1 MQREH
6 KMTEIFLAQNHVL
19 LKSGY
24 EDPVMHQHQA
34 AHILVALE
42 GNIRIRLAEGEYE
55 GKAALIP
62 SGLSHTVHYVGQQVL
77 VFLFD
82 CITMVA
88 EQITKF
94 RLLPDRDA
102 EQMAAA
108 YRKLTT
114 GEVTPESYAQFLSR
128 IIELSHL
135 TTSQNRMC
143 DERVQE
149 AMDYVEEHISEELS
163 VGKVAAMVCLSEGRF
178 SHLFKEQTGI
188 TFAGYLL
195 LRKIYHTYLGVADG
209 RSITQA
215 AMDGGFSSPAHFATM
230 NKKLFGITP
239 SDICGEFCLHLV

>member
-1 MQREH
+1 
-6 KMTEIFLAQNHVL
+6 MTEIFLAQNHVL

-24 EDPVMHQHQA
+24 GDPVMHQHQA

-94 RLLPDRDA
+94 RLLPDQDA

-108 YRKLTT
+108 YRKLAA

-163 VGKVAAMVCLSEGRF
+163 VGKVAAS
-178 SHLFKEQTGI
+178 
-188 TFAGYLL
+188 
-195 LRKIYHTYLGVADG
+195 

>member
-24 EDPVMHQHQA
+24 GDPVMHQHQA

-94 RLLPDRDA
+94 RLLPDQDA

-108 YRKLTT
+108 YRKLAA
-114 GEVTPESYAQFLSR
+114 GEVTPESYAQFLSQ

-163 VGKVAAMVCLSEGRF
+163 VGKVAAS
-178 SHLFKEQTGI
+178 
-188 TFAGYLL
+188 
-195 LRKIYHTYLGVADG
+195 

>member
-1 MQREH
+1 
-6 KMTEIFLAQNHVL
+6 MTEIFLAQNHVL

-24 EDPVMHQHQA
+24 GDPVMHQHQA

-94 RLLPDRDA
+94 RLLPDQDA

-108 YRKLTT
+108 YRKLAA
-114 GEVTPESYAQFLSR
+114 GEVTPESYAQFLSQ

-163 VGKVAAMVCLSEGRF
+163 VGKVAAS
-178 SHLFKEQTGI
+178 
-188 TFAGYLL
+188 
-195 LRKIYHTYLGVADG
+195 